1 MSKSESSAIGV
12 MAVQLLGYRTLVPEM
27 EALFDSGKQRNR
39 SGATMQR
46 AAIVRLGSVAVKI
59 SRLDHGKDLFF
70 SGVDWTGPFGR
81 FFDCAEA
88 MGATSKSG
96 RRDKGNEWQQ
106 EPSLVGPSHELLLCA
121 TERGADPTPQAVQN
135 VLRTDDVIR
144 SDVLFPEGAV
154 AGAD

>member
-1 MSKSESSAIGV
+1 MSESESSAIGV
-12 MAVQLLGYRTLVPEM
+12 MAVQLLGRRLAPEM

-39 SGATMQR
+39 SGVTMQR
-46 AAIVRLGSVAVKI
+46 TAIVRVGSVAVRI
-59 SRLDHGKDLFF
+59 SRLDHGKHPFF

-81 FFDCAEA
+81 FFDWAEA
-88 MGATSKSG
+88 MGPTSKSG
-96 RRDKGNEWQQ
+96 KRDKGNEWQQ

-135 VLRTDDVIR
+135 VLITDGVIR
-144 SDVLFPEGAV
+144 SDVLFSEGSV